1 MIDILNVPT
10 KETRTF
16 GWVQDSSSID
26 NLCNVVAL
34 FDSESN
40 FHKKLVDEIVPC
52 IVLENDGQKEMLDA
66 LNAKPLALK
75 YKLLTGQLSSPA
87 LQCRFP

>member
-40 FHKKLVDEIVPC
+40 FH
-52 IVLENDGQKEMLDA
+52 
-66 LNAKPLALK
+66 
-75 YKLLTGQLSSPA
+75 
-87 LQCRFP
+87 